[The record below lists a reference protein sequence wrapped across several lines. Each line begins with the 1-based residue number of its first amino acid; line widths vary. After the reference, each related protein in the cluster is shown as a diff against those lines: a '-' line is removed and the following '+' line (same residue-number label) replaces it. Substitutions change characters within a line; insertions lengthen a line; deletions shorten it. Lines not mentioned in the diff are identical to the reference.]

1 MIVDSTFLFCTDLN
15 QWFRQAKAMTRQA
28 KVTNEANVLILFQN
42 NQGFSKV
49 ALIFC
54 TDSSDAF
61 EISNSSI

>member
-1 MIVDSTFLFCTDLN
+1 MIVGRTCLFYTDLD

-42 NQGFSKV
+42 NQGFSKI

-54 TDSSDAF
+54 TDSSDAI